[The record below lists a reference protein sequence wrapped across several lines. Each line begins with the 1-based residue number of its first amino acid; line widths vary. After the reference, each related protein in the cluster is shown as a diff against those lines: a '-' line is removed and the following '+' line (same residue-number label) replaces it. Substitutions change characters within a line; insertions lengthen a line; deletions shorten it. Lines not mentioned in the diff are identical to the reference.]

1 MQLRIAFW
9 TLLLA
14 AVLLTLLA
22 VPASAQLSGWSFGG
36 AFNIGGAH
44 FRVGFAEMGLHGPS
58 YYFEVA
64 SPFAYGGYAC
74 SDRCYR
80 RSNHY
85 YHHPNC
91 GVVNHHFRQ
100 HGYAPDHLIAYYGPP
115 MPYPPPSYYGYYSQ
129 PPYRYYSQPGRR
141 YNKHHHYRD
150 KHYWK
155 GRRHHVPPGQYKKH
169 RGHHRD
175 DH

>member
-9 TLLLA
+9 MLLLV

-44 FRVGFAEMGLHGPS
+44 FRVGFAEMGPYGPS

-64 SPFAYGGYAC
+64 RPFAYGGYGC

-80 RSNHY
+80 RGNHY

-91 GVVNHHFRQ
+91 GVVNHHFRR
-100 HGYAPDHLIAYYGPP
+100 HGYAPNHLIAYYGPP
-115 MPYPPPSYYGYYSQ
+115 MPYPRPGYYGYYAQ
-129 PPYRYYSQPGRR
+129 PRWQPQPRYYCC
-141 YNKHHHYRD
+141 NNHYR
-150 KHYWK
+150 K
-155 GRRHHVPPGQYKKH
+155 GHRHHVPPGQYKKH
-169 RGHHRD
+169 HKRHHR
-175 DH
+175 HR